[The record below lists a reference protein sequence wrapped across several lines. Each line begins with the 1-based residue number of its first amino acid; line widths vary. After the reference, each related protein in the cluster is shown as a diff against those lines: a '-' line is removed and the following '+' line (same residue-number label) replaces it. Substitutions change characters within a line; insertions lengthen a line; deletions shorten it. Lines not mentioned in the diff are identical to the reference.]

1 MEAAII
7 FHNAKIPTNLRTC
20 DQQPH
25 SLVRNSMWLFR
36 TYRAPLE
43 LRSRQRGGSPHYYGE
58 AHAEV
63 YISRW
68 FESVC
73 SPPKPSFK
81 GSSALSV
88 QRSSCLRDI
97 REQHSRFEQFEPG
110 PAVHLALDGL

>member
-88 QRSSCLRDI
+88 QLQTKSSELTYASQQLGWSWQ
-97 REQHSRFEQFEPG
+97 EKPKG
-110 PAVHLALDGL
+110 